1 MQTTAPVTWKCV
13 SAEISPAHLLHSLS
27 VCEHSAQRRRRPSSS
42 LLSLLLLLSKVRDGD
57 TTHSQHTHID
67 CVIASSG
74 HSPSAPSAFFYIG
87 VSAGVGVSIVLL
99 LLLLLVVVLLL
110 VLRGRL
116 RCRRCPSSCS
126 SRPPSSSSSLSLL
139 LLFFFVFAVVVVVVV
154 VGLFSFCVVR
164 YLLATVLCIK
174 NRHRSLVC
182 SLAANAARNE
192 RFRNV
197 NAKTCVCLLLV

>member
-1 MQTTAPVTWKCV
+1 V

-27 VCEHSAQRRRRPSSS
+27 VSEHSAQRRRRPSSS
-42 LLSLLLLLSKVRDGD
+42 LLSLLLFVVKSQRQGHNSLALRP
-57 TTHSQHTHID
+57 THTLID
-67 CVIASSG
+67 CIIASSG